1 MGIATEVWDSL
12 IVEEGALLV
21 EVSEEWVVVSDTEEL
36 GCVALLAVVVSA
48 FEFVLFLLTVEDSTT
63 PVAVV

>member
-21 EVSEEWVVVSDTEEL
+21 EVSEELVVVSDTD
-36 GCVALLAVVVSA
+36 V
-48 FEFVLFLLTVEDSTT
+48 
-63 PVAVV
+63 